1 MSIGLNMHFHSIFDM
16 KTAKNTTV
24 TYIYQSEGHVSFY
37 PQKFVD
43 IFLSYTHWKTFENTG
58 STFNTKFLTFFML
71 NNFLL
76 QCIFIDLL
84 HVHCSKWSSGSF
96 SLGTI
101 YNVVSQQCVCKIT
114 ITLCFFHY
122 LFLFDNTMYT
132 YKA

>member
-1 MSIGLNMHFHSIFDM
+1 MALICIFIPYLIW
-16 KTAKNTTV
+16 KLQIILQWH
-24 TYIYQSEGHVSFY
+24 TYINQRDMCPFTHKNSM
-37 PQKFVD
+37 

-101 YNVVSQQCVCKIT
+101 YNLVSQQCVCKIT